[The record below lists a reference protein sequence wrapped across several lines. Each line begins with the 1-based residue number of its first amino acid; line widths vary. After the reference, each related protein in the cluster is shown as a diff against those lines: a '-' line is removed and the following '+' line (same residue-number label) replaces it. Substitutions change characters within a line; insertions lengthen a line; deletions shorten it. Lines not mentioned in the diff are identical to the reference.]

1 MSLTRQI
8 ARNTTVQLLGKA
20 LSTLLG
26 LGSVMIMTR
35 ALGVEQFGWYVTAVG
50 FLQFIGILSDF
61 GFTITT
67 SSMLAEPRFDKNK
80 LLHTI
85 FTWRFFTALIFN
97 GLAPL
102 IILFFPYSA
111 EIKTAVAIL
120 SLSFFAIALNQVF
133 TGYYQYKLKMHIQTA
148 GDLIGRALL
157 LAGVACFAYWRIGF
171 LPMMWAVA
179 IGSAANCLFLWM
191 NSGGIKF
198 SLNKEISRAL
208 LKKIWPV
215 AVAVIFNAFYLQG
228 DRVILPLYVSETEVG
243 LYGAAYRVLDIVAQ
257 ISAMAMG
264 IMLPLI
270 AYSWSRQEHSEFKK
284 RAQMGF
290 ELVAL
295 ILLPLVTGAIVLAK
309 PIMLFVA
316 GEEFASAGPILA
328 LLILAALGITL
339 GMVFGHISLAINK
352 QRQVLWVYISDAIL
366 SVAGYF
372 FFIPRFGL
380 YGAVYVT
387 VFSEF
392 YAGFMLLIMSSYYS
406 RFFPGLTNFFKI
418 ILASLV
424 MGFVIYLLPP
434 LHIIP
439 SILIGGIIYALL
451 IFILRVVSKQTIL
464 EILRPRRNIVVENKE
479 NW

>member
-1 MSLTRQI
+1 
-8 ARNTTVQLLGKA
+8 
-20 LSTLLG
+20 
-26 LGSVMIMTR
+26 
-35 ALGVEQFGWYVTAVG
+35 
-50 FLQFIGILSDF
+50 
-61 GFTITT
+61 
-67 SSMLAEPRFDKNK
+67 
-80 LLHTI
+80 
-85 FTWRFFTALIFN
+85 
-97 GLAPL
+97 
-102 IILFFPYSA
+102 
-111 EIKTAVAIL
+111 
-120 SLSFFAIALNQVF
+120 
-133 TGYYQYKLKMHIQTA
+133 
-148 GDLIGRALL
+148 
-157 LAGVACFAYWRIGF
+157 
-171 LPMMWAVA
+171 
-179 IGSAANCLFLWM
+179 
-191 NSGGIKF
+191 
-198 SLNKEISRAL
+198 EISRAL